1 MKYISLI
8 ITVIVLFS
16 ACKTKKETTVENPST
31 NNDVQT
37 NETPPSHTSSDIE
50 VVEGINQFAF
60 ELYGEIDSDKNQIF
74 SPFSISS
81 ALAMTYAG
89 AREKTAEEFVK
100 VFHFPSE
107 QESFHPTYKQ
117 LIKDVESAQND
128 HLQISIANALWPEKD
143 YTFKEE
149 YLALMKKYYGVDIT
163 YLNYKKDAE
172 AARLI
177 INKWVEDKTNNKIKD
192 LLKPGILTDLTRL
205 VLTNAIYFKGDWKK
219 EFNDDA
225 TYEATF
231 FLDKDKEIK
240 ADRMN
245 MTQEAVKYMEN
256 DMLSMLELPYSED
269 KMSMVFILPKEKDGI
284 ADLEKNFN
292 YKNYNSWYKN
302 MYSQKVIIGI
312 PKFKIDFY
320 VDLSKVLEAM
330 GMEESFSDNA
340 DFSGIT
346 GYKDLKID
354 KVVHKAFIEVNESG
368 TEAAA
373 ATAVIMIEKSS
384 TANPKPP
391 TRFIADHPFIYLI
404 KDNKTGAI
412 LFMGKV
418 VNPKE

>member
-1 MKYISLI
+1 
-8 ITVIVLFS
+8 
-16 ACKTKKETTVENPST
+16 
-31 NNDVQT
+31 
-37 NETPPSHTSSDIE
+37 
-50 VVEGINQFAF
+50 
-60 ELYGEIDSDKNQIF
+60 
-74 SPFSISS
+74 
-81 ALAMTYAG
+81 
-89 AREKTAEEFVK
+89 
-100 VFHFPSE
+100 
-107 QESFHPTYKQ
+107 
-117 LIKDVESAQND
+117 
-128 HLQISIANALWPEKD
+128 
-143 YTFKEE
+143 
-149 YLALMKKYYGVDIT
+149 
-163 YLNYKKDAE
+163 
-172 AARLI
+172 
-177 INKWVEDKTNNKIKD
+177 
-192 LLKPGILTDLTRL
+192 
-205 VLTNAIYFKGDWKK
+205 
-219 EFNDDA
+219 A